1 MMDFTI
7 EERAKCTD
15 RHFTAKKTEISR
27 RLKTTTTITT
37 ATSYSTFQAISGIKT
52 KMSHHITFNRWS
64 IKKKRDVRFRQVLA
78 I

>member
-1 MMDFTI
+1 MDFTI

-27 RLKTTTTITT
+27 RLKTTTR
-37 ATSYSTFQAISGIKT
+37 YPTFQAISGIKT

-64 IKKKRDVRFRQVLA
+64 IKKKKKRCQ
-78 I
+78 IPTSINNIKQWEY